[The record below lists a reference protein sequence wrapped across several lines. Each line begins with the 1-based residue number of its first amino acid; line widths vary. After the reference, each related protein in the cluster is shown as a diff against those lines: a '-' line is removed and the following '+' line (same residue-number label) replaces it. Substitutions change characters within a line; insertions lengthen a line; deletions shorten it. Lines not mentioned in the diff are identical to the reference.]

1 VFVLAAVQVQ
11 NWFVL
16 VGFIIVDEA
25 KSVRKDLIFYLFF
38 FLGIEALGERIV
50 MKTSEM
56 HCGIFQAQSFLTK
69 IAFCLIL

>member
-25 KSVRKDLIFYLFF
+25 KSVRKDLIVDQLQ

-50 MKTSEM
+50 MKTSDAF
-56 HCGIFQAQSFLTK
+56 GRIFQAQSSLTK
-69 IAFCLIL
+69 IAECLIL

>member
-1 VFVLAAVQVQ
+1 MFVLAAVKVQ

-25 KSVRKDLIFYLFF
+25 KSVRKDLIFDLLQ

-50 MKTSEM
+50 MKTS
-56 HCGIFQAQSFLTK
+56 HAFGRIFQAQSFLTN
-69 IAFCLIL
+69 IAEGLIL

>member
-1 VFVLAAVQVQ
+1 MFVLAAVQVQ

-25 KSVRKDLIFYLFF
+25 KSVRKDLIVDQLQ

-50 MKTSEM
+50 MKTSDAF
-56 HCGIFQAQSFLTK
+56 GRIFQAQSSLTK
-69 IAFCLIL
+69 IAECLIL